1 MSAKRRWTRRRFLR
15 ATAVGGG
22 ALVLGFY
29 IAPVVS
35 RNRRQRAIRDAAET
49 TGEFRPNAWLGI
61 QPDNTIVFT
70 LDRVEMGQGTMTSH
84 PMLIAEELEVDPKAI
99 KVEFADADRRFGHP
113 QFFLQLTGGSSSVRT
128 SWELLRRAGAVAREM
143 LRAAGA
149 QQWGVPIDECTAE
162 QGEIVHQPT
171 GQRQTYGSLTRL
183 AAQMPIPAPLLKD
196 QADFTLI
203 GTSVDRLDASM
214 KSDGSAIYGIDVA
227 MPDMATAVV
236 IRPTSV
242 GATVKSFDA
251 TEAIGRPGI
260 KTVVDIPS
268 GVAIVADS
276 YWKAHTAADTVTV
289 EWEGGRHPQ
298 STAEITKALAELT
311 SQPGRVIRD
320 DGDVEAVLAE
330 ANDAVEAVYEVPHL
344 AHATME
350 PMNCTADVQGDR
362 CEIWVPTQAPGVARE
377 AVSAALDLPREN
389 VVIHTTFIGGGF
401 GRRLAADFIVE
412 AAHISKRIEQPVKVM
427 WFREDDMCHSMYR
440 PYVRHALRAV
450 LDDSGNP
457 TAWRH
462 RVAAPSLLE
471 AILPQWLSAMTPDM
485 VPGAVNRR
493 LIGFA
498 RGALS
503 NDWMGDPTSTEGA
516 SDTPYAVEN
525 LRVELALHDPGV
537 PIGFWRSVIR
547 TPRLPWKASLTS
559 WRRAPGRTR
568 TTFDGTC
575 SATRPGI
582 WPYWTP
588 PPHTRGGT
596 THRRRGSFAGLRSTT
611 RSRRTSRR
619 WPKCRSIRDESAY
632 IESSVRWTAAG

>member
-35 RNRRQRAIRDAAET
+35 CNRRQRAIRDAAEA
-49 TGEFRPNAWLGI
+49 TGEFRPNVWLVI

-99 KVEFADADRRFGHP
+99 QLEFTDADRRFDHP
-113 QFFLQLTGGSSSVRT
+113 EFFLQLTGGSSSVRA
-128 SWELLRRAGAVAREM
+128 SWKLLRRAGAVAREM

-149 QQWGVPIDECTAE
+149 QQWGVPIDECTAQ

-171 GQRQTYGSLTRL
+171 GRRQTYGSLTRL
-183 AAQMPIPAPLLKD
+183 AAQMPIPDPPLKD

-227 MPDMATAVV
+227 VPDMATAVV

-242 GATVKSFDA
+242 GATVKLFDA
-251 TEAIGRPGI
+251 TEAIGRPSI
-260 KTVVDIPS
+260 KTVIDIPS
-268 GVAIVADS
+268 GVAIVANS
-276 YWKAHTAADTVTV
+276 YWKARAAADTIMV
-289 EWEGGRHPQ
+289 EWESGRHPQ
-298 STAEITKALAELT
+298 STAEITKELAELT

-330 ANDAVEAVYEVPHL
+330 ENDVVEAVYEVPHL

-377 AVSAALDLPREN
+377 AVSGALDLPREN
-389 VVIHTTFIGGGF
+389 VVIHTTFLGGGF

-412 AAHISKRIEQPVKVM
+412 AAHISKRIEQPVKVV
-427 WFREDDMCHSMYR
+427 WSREDDMCHSMYR
-440 PYVRHALRAV
+440 PHVRHALHAV
-450 LDDSGNP
+450 LDDSGEP
-457 TAWRH
+457 MAWRH

-493 LIGFA
+493 LTGLA

-503 NDWMGDPTSTEGA
+503 ND
-516 SDTPYAVEN
+516 
-525 LRVELALHDPGV
+525 
-537 PIGFWRSVIR
+537 
-547 TPRLPWKASLTS
+547 
-559 WRRAPGRTR
+559 
-568 TTFDGTC
+568 
-575 SATRPGI
+575 
-582 WPYWTP
+582 
-588 PPHTRGGT
+588 
-596 THRRRGSFAGLRSTT
+596 
-611 RSRRTSRR
+611 
-619 WPKCRSIRDESAY
+619 
-632 IESSVRWTAAG
+632 